1 MSLQN
6 IFILGA
12 TGNVWSELVK
22 QIQTHDGV
30 NHEHRNPTNIIGI
43 ANSSRY
49 ALSSGWVIIP
59 DSSISQENVKLFLNE
74 NEYSR
79 SYQNYEQILEAVRK
93 SWMEGE
99 VIFIDVTAN
108 GTEMIQ
114 FHKTII
120 QETANR
126 IVTANKKP
134 AAADMQTFEIITG
147 NPHRYKYNTTV
158 MAWWGAV
165 PYFQESHGLSESIE
179 SVEGT
184 FSGTLAYVCSELEK
198 WEKLFSQIVAEAKD
212 RGYTEPHPIDD
223 LNGEDVK
230 RKLLILLR
238 SAGIR
243 IEEDKIELNW
253 LVDPKQYENMDIPNF
268 MESIKQEDERI
279 KKSVKDALSEWKVPR
294 YIASYRNESG
304 SMVARVWLQFISQD
318 SELGNL
324 KGTANKVLVFT
335 SQRTPLESNTPHVI
349 QSPGA
354 WTPKTA
360 ASVRADLLYLL
371 NGTNLW
377 QHN

>member
-1 MSLQN
+1 MSFQN

-12 TGNVWSELVK
+12 TGNVWSELLK
-22 QIQTHDGV
+22 QIQNHDWV
-30 NHEHRNPTNIIGI
+30 NHEHRNPTKIVGV
-43 ANSSRY
+43 ANSSKY
-49 ALSSGWVIIP
+49 TLSSWWIIIP
-59 DSSISQENVKLFLNE
+59 HNISQENIKLFLSDNGD
-74 NEYSR
+74 SK
-79 SYQNYEQILEAVRK
+79 SYQNHEQILEAVRK
-93 SWMEGE
+93 SWMEGDI
-99 VIFIDVTAN
+99 VFIDVTAN
-108 GTEMIQ
+108 WNEMIQ

-134 AAADMQTFEIITG
+134 AAADMKTFETITW

-212 RGYTEPHPIDD
+212 KGYTEPHPIDD

-243 IEEDKIELNW
+243 IEEDKIELSW
-253 LVDPKQYENMDIPNF
+253 LVDPKQYENMDIPTF
-268 MESIKQEDERI
+268 MEAIKQEDERI
-279 KKSVKDALSEWKVPR
+279 KKSVENALSEWKVPR
-294 YIASYRNESG
+294 YVASYKNESG
-304 SMVARVWLQFISQD
+304 NMIARVWLQFVSQD

-335 SQRTPLESNTPHVI
+335 SQRTPLDSNVPHVI
-349 QSPGA
+349 QSPWAG
-354 WTPKTA
+354 TPKTA